1 MENVVFKCKT
11 FRKMSDEAI
20 IAKLNAFRSK
30 FDNASSVVIIAQTI
44 DIDITA
50 NTNTSL
56 QLIEDKVAQYGVTNS
71 TAMLYQGIQFFIDKL
86 SRGEEISNQIRMD
99 WAVPC
104 LMTSRTN
111 EYRISYHPGM
121 KAFNLLVAIGNAF
134 ADPKM
139 ICNNNRNAALM
150 GVHAVFTCIF
160 DNTNQFIEYVKANPL
175 LDMKVTL
182 NTYQSLRFNKMLKRD
197 EFTKFNAEAFNTI
210 LYTSYIMQDQLPS
223 IEDFKKAV
231 EYAKSYTT
239 ISEVLKAWRKKHKQL
254 LSCYIGED
262 EKQYLEYMLL
272 SNTVNYEKLKE
283 FLYSGKKGE

>member
-1 MENVVFKCKT
+1 MENVVFKCKVIK
-11 FRKMSDEAI
+11 KMSDEALI
-20 IAKLNAFRSK
+20 TKLNEFRNM
-30 FDNASSVVIIAQTI
+30 FDNAPSVVRIATTI

-50 NTNTSL
+50 NTDTSL
-56 QLIEDKVAQYGVTNS
+56 QLIENEVIQYGINNR
-71 TAMLYQGIQFFIDKL
+71 TAMLYQGIRFFIDKL
-86 SRGEEISNQIRMD
+86 SRGEEINPIRVD
-99 WAVPC
+99 WAIPC
-104 LMTSRTN
+104 PMANRTDA
-111 EYRISYHPGM
+111 YQISYYPGM
-121 KAFNLLVAIGNAF
+121 KAVNLLVAIGNAF

-139 ICNNNRNAALM
+139 ICNNKRNAAVA
-150 GVHAVFTCIF
+150 GVHAIFTCIF

-182 NTYQSLRFNKMLKRD
+182 NTYQSLRFNKMLRRD
-197 EFTKFNAEAFNTI
+197 EFTKFHAEAFNTI

-239 ISEVLKAWRKKHKQL
+239 VSEVLKAWRKKHKQL